1 MLTEFPFLLL
11 ALAEITAL
19 LLHIY
24 QGADTIT
31 ICLRMCLCA
40 YTFIHEIYK
49 KKFLRLILS
58 SVEENMPP
66 QNPYPFVWDF
76 IFRQKLHTKEM
87 NTTYVE

>member
-49 KKFLRLILS
+49 KKILKA
-58 SVEENMPP
+58 NFKFCGGKYAPP
-66 QNPYPFVWDF
+66 QIPIHLYGTLFSGRSYV
-76 IFRQKLHTKEM
+76 QKK
-87 NTTYVE
+87 

>member
-19 LLHIY
+19 LLRIY

-40 YTFIHEIYK
+40 YTFIHEIHKKILKANFKFCGGKYSPPKSLSICMGLYFQAETMYK
-49 KKFLRLILS
+49 RNEHNI
-58 SVEENMPP
+58 P
-66 QNPYPFVWDF
+66 
-76 IFRQKLHTKEM
+76 
-87 NTTYVE
+87 